1 MEQQAAKTTEELFEG
16 IAQNVQMIETLR
28 SRDSDSLDFHEVS
41 VWSLRDA
48 LRLAYEAGRKS
59 R

>member
-1 MEQQAAKTTEELFEG
+1 MEQQTAKTTEELFEG
-16 IAQNVQMIETLR
+16 IARNVLMIETLK

-41 VWSLRDA
+41 VWALRDA

>member
-16 IAQNVQMIETLR
+16 IARNVLLIETLK

-41 VWSLRDA
+41 VWALRDA

>member
-1 MEQQAAKTTEELFEG
+1 MEQQAKHPVELLEG
-16 IAQNVQMIETLR
+16 IARNVLMIETLK

-41 VWSLRDA
+41 VWALRDA